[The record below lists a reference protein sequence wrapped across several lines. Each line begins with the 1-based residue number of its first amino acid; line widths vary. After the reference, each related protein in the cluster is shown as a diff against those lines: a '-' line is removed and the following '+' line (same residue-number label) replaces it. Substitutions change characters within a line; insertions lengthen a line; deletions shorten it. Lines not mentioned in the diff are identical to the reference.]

1 MSMTDRKKLL
11 TFSHVKMYYPVKDS
25 KGLFGKT
32 RHLHAVDDVS
42 FSVYQGETL
51 GIVGESG
58 CGKSTTGKLMVKLL
72 TPTSGQITYEEK
84 DINRMSRQEDFAY
97 KRKVQLVF
105 QDPYSSLDPKFTV
118 GRCIEEPLRI
128 HGIGSPAQRKERVL
142 ELMDEVGLPPDAYGR
157 HPHEFSG
164 GQRQRIGIARALAL
178 QPELLLCDEPVSALD
193 VSIQAKILNMMKTLQ
208 KKYQLSYV
216 FISHN
221 LAVVKHMCDRVLVMY
236 LGNVVEMATQ
246 EALFQRPLHPYSE
259 ALLKA
264 IPVIGAE
271 GEFSQDILEG
281 DVPSPIDPPPGC
293 PFCGR
298 CKHVT
303 QRCRE
308 EKPLLRAVDADHAV
322 ACHLHDAI
330 TTPISDSAGQAE
342 NIKL

>member
-1 MSMTDRKKLL
+1 MSMDDRKELL
-11 TFSHVKMYYPVKDS
+11 AFSHVKMYYPVKDN
-25 KGLFGKT
+25 KGLFEKT
-32 RHLHAVDDVS
+32 RLLHAVDDVS
-42 FSVYQGETL
+42 FSVYKGETL

-72 TPTSGQITYEEK
+72 APTEGAITFEGK
-84 DINRMSRQEDFAY
+84 DINKLSRQEDFVF

-128 HGIGSPAQRKERVL
+128 HKIGTPEERKQRVL
-142 ELMDEVGLPPDAYGR
+142 ELMDEVGLPPEAYSR

-193 VSIQAKILNMMKTLQ
+193 VSIQAKILNMMKDLQ
-208 KKYQLSYV
+208 KKYQLSSV

-236 LGNVVEMATQ
+236 LGNVVEVADRDS
-246 EALFQRPLHPYSE
+246 LFEKPLHPYSE
-259 ALLKA
+259 ALIKA

-271 GEFSQDILEG
+271 GEFSQDILQG

-298 CKHVT
+298 CKYAT
-303 QRCRE
+303 ERCRT
-308 EKPLLRAVDADHAV
+308 EKPKLRQVDANHAV
-322 ACHLHDAI
+322 ACHLHDDI
-330 TTPISDSAGQAE
+330 TVPMPDSAAVAE
-342 NIKL
+342 PVK